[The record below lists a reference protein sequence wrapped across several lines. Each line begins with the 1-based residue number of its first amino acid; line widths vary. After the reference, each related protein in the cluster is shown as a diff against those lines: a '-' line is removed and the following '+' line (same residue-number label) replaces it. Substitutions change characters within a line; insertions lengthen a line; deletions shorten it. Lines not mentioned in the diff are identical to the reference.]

1 MTQADRIFERFPPF
15 IRDYIYAH
23 AWDSLREVQLAAA
36 QTILETDHHLLL
48 PSSTAS
54 GKTEA
59 AFFPILSELWERP
72 AHSVGVLYI
81 APLKSLINDQFYRM
95 EDLLTESGIP
105 VTHWHGDVSASH
117 KKKLLD
123 HPSGILQIT
132 PESLESML
140 INRSNDIVRLF
151 GDLRFVVIDEVH
163 TLTGVDRGNQ
173 IQCQLSRIS
182 RLIGRQVRRV
192 GLSATVGDPEKAAA
206 WLAGD
211 SNIPV
216 DVPQIPPEGIR
227 WRLGLE
233 HFFFQND
240 NPDQTEREKATKPQ
254 KGAELDAGYEYM
266 YDCVKDKKALV
277 FSNSREETEYLTAT
291 FRQIAARRG
300 EPDVFLIHHGN
311 LSAALREDAE
321 LRMKND
327 ERPVVTCATVT
338 MELGIDIGRLERV
351 LQNDA
356 PNSVS
361 SFLQRLGRSG
371 RRGQPPEMMM
381 VFREEDPLPN
391 TPLPQLFPWGL
402 LRAIAIIQLY
412 LEERFIE
419 PPRAKKMPVSLL
431 FHQTLS
437 ILAAAGELTAKAL
450 AERVLAL
457 PPFRQISKEDYR
469 TLLVSMLNH
478 DFLEMT
484 EEKGLIVGLAGER
497 LLRSFQF
504 YAVFKD
510 SEDFTVRAGD
520 PEKGSAEE
528 IGTITTP
535 PPVGDRFALAGR
547 VWEVEELDI
556 PRKLIYVHPV
566 AGKMEV
572 SWPGDSGAIHTKIL
586 ERMRRVLTED
596 TVYPY
601 LKPNAVHRLEV
612 ARHLARNTGVGERML
627 IHLGGS
633 TWCLFPWLG
642 TISFRTLRRFLAK
655 HAKELGISGIEFE
668 GCYYILFRMEGD
680 GKDFCRILARL
691 AAGGID
697 CNALVAPGELPVFD
711 KYDAY
716 VPGELL
722 RAAYAADHLRGDEA
736 KARIAALES
745 ENRISGQKT
754 GGFNENH
761 R

>member
-1 MTQADRIFERFPPF
+1 MNEQERIFSKFPPF
-15 IRDYIYAH
+15 IREFIFSH
-23 AWDSLREVQLAAA
+23 SWESLRAVQLAAA
-36 QTILETDHHLLL
+36 KTIFETDHHLLL
-48 PSSTAS
+48 TSTTAS

-59 AFFPILSELWERP
+59 AFFPILSELWEHP

-601 LKPNAVHRLEV
+601 LKPNAAHRLEV

-680 GKDFCRILARL
+680 GKDFCRVLARL

-736 KARIAALES
+736 EARIAALES

>member
-1 MTQADRIFERFPPF
+1 MSEADRIFERFPPF
-15 IRDYIYAH
+15 VRDYIYAH
-23 AWDSLREVQLAAA
+23 SWDSLRDVQMAAA
-36 QTILETDHHLLL
+36 RTLFETDHHLLL
-48 PSSTAS
+48 TSGTAS

-59 AFFPILSELWERP
+59 AFFPILTALHERP
-72 AHSVGVLYI
+72 ATTVAVLYI
-81 APLKSLINDQFYRM
+81 APLKSLINDQFGRM
-95 EDLLTESGIP
+95 EELLRESGVP
-105 VTHWHGDVSASH
+105 VTHWHGDVAASH
-117 KKKLLD
+117 KKKLLET
-123 HPSGILQIT
+123 PSGILQIT

-140 INRSNDIVRLF
+140 IHRSNDIVRIF

-163 TLTGVDRGNQ
+163 TLTGTDRGNQ
-173 IQCQLSRIS
+173 IQCQLSRIA
-182 RLIGRQVRRV
+182 RLIGKQPRRV
-192 GLSATVGDPEKAAA
+192 GLSATVGEVQLAAA

-211 SNIPV
+211 SGIEV
-216 DVPQIPPEGIR
+216 DAPQISEKGLR

-240 NPDQTEREKATKPQ
+240 AAEQENDKKVLD
-254 KGAELDAGYEYM
+254 GAKNTAIDAGYEYM

-277 FSNSREETEYLTAT
+277 FSNSREETEYVTAT
-291 FRQIAARRG
+291 LRQIAAARH

-321 LRMKND
+321 LKMKD
-327 ERPVVTCATVT
+327 EEKQAVTCATVT

-351 LQNDA
+351 LQNEA
-356 PNSVS
+356 PNSVA

-391 TPLPQLFPWGL
+391 TPLPQLVPWGL
-402 LRAIAIIQLY
+402 LQAIAVIQLY

-419 PPRAKKMPVSLL
+419 PPRRKTEPWSLL

-437 ILAAAGELTAKAL
+437 VLASGGELTPRAL

-457 PPFRQISKEDYR
+457 PPFAAVRREDYR
-469 TLLVSMLNH
+469 TLLLSMLQH

-520 PEKGSAEE
+520 PEKGTAEE

-556 PRKLIYVHPV
+556 PRKLVYVRPV
-566 AGKMEV
+566 LGKMQV
-572 SWPGDSGAIHTKIL
+572 SWPGDYGEIHTRIM

-601 LKPNAVHRLEV
+601 LKPNAAHRLEV
-612 ARHLARNTGVGERML
+612 ARRLARNTGLAEHML
-627 IHLGGS
+627 LHLGGS
-633 TWCLFPWLG
+633 TWCLFPFLG
-642 TISFRTLRRFLAK
+642 TRSHRTLRRFLAR
-655 HAKELGISGIEFE
+655 HAGTLGISGIEFE
-668 GCYYILFRMEGD
+668 GCRYISFHLD
-680 GKDFCRILARL
+680 GKREEFLSRLAAV

-697 CNALVAPGELPVFD
+697 CDALVAPSELPLFD

-716 VPGELL
+716 IPGELL
-722 RAAYAADHLRGDEA
+722 RRAYARDRLFPNEA
-736 KARIAALES
+736 EQRIAALLQE
-745 ENRISGQKT
+745 
-754 GGFNENH
+754 
-761 R
+761 